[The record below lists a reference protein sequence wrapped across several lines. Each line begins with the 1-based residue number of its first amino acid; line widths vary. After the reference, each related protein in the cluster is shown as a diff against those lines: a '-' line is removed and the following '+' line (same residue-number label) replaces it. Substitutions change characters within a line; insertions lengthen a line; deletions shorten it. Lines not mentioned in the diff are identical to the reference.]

1 MGVAIG
7 IASNNATNIHITN
20 LWHKVGELEDVP
32 SMQSLKYPPHFT
44 FAIYQ
49 NIDMVKFRED
59 LNGVFDD
66 FRQIRIVFDQIR
78 FFNAS
83 PLILWASPKEN
94 SELLEL
100 HSAIHAKIDLSKCDE
115 LYRPQHW
122 VAHCTLGNR
131 IQEANRTRA
140 LSLVSKEMEPFEVLF
155 DTIDFIEFPPIRVA
169 ESIVLTR

>member
-122 VAHCTLGNR
+122 GTGYR
-131 IQEANRTRA
+131 KQT
-140 LSLVSKEMEPFEVLF
+140 EPGPFRSYPRKWNHLKYC
-155 DTIDFIEFPPIRVA
+155 
-169 ESIVLTR
+169 SIPLIL